1 MNEKL
6 GPDIAVVGRH
16 TRKSS
21 NESGNVE
28 RSAGLGRRERGESV
42 QRDRGV
48 LAGEHSSDTRLGVSV
63 KTEQLRGVRG
73 RTSKSKV

>member
-1 MNEKL
+1 VGRGGQSGANCFRQLDVMNEKL

-63 KTEQLRGVRG
+63 
-73 RTSKSKV
+73 